1 MKQPDDLDFANDI
14 RAAVERQSSG
24 RGASGL
30 ILLVMLVLVVAGLW
44 ANYAIVDE
52 TTSAQ
57 GKVIPSSQVQ
67 VVQTLEGGIVRE
79 ILIREGDLVEQD
91 KVLMRIDDTGAAS
104 RLGELKQ
111 KRFALLAETARL
123 EAEVNDQPEMTVEES
138 LEKEV
143 PEIVAAERAAFAA
156 RHTKRNDERE
166 VLSQQLSQREQELSE
181 LDARQAKAEALL
193 APLARELEL
202 TRALH
207 KKGVIPE
214 VELLRLTR
222 QHAELEGELNVI
234 KTSLPRA
241 KSAIEESRSRL
252 AGAAATA
259 KAEARERLAKARGEL
274 AVAVESEKAAAD
286 KVVRAALKAPVRG
299 VVNKIN
305 ITTVGA
311 VVQPGY
317 GIVEIIPL
325 DDTLL
330 VEARIRPKDVAFISP
345 AQQANVKFTAYD
357 YLTYGFLVGSIER
370 ISADTFVDEDN
381 QAYYRATI
389 RTEKNHIDHEGRKL
403 PIIPG
408 MIASVDILTGRRSVL
423 DYLLKPINRARYEVF
438 HER

>member
-1 MKQPDDLDFANDI
+1 
-14 RAAVERQSSG
+14 
-24 RGASGL
+24 
-30 ILLVMLVLVVAGLW
+30 
-44 ANYAIVDE
+44 
-52 TTSAQ
+52 
-57 GKVIPSSQVQ
+57 
-67 VVQTLEGGIVRE
+67 
-79 ILIREGDLVEQD
+79 
-91 KVLMRIDDTGAAS
+91 MR
-104 RLGELKQ
+104 
-111 KRFALLAETARL
+111 
-123 EAEVNDQPEMTVEES
+123 
-138 LEKEV
+138 
-143 PEIVAAERAAFAA
+143 
-156 RHTKRNDERE
+156 
-166 VLSQQLSQREQELSE
+166 
-181 LDARQAKAEALL
+181 
-193 APLARELEL
+193 
-202 TRALH
+202 
-207 KKGVIPE
+207 
-214 VELLRLTR
+214 LRR

-241 KSAIEESRSRL
+241 RSSIEEARSRL
-252 AGAAATA
+252 AGAASAD
-259 KAEARERLAKARGEL
+259 KAEERERLAKTRGEL
-274 AVAVESEKAAAD
+274 AVAVESEKAATD

-330 VEARIRPKDVAFISP
+330 VEAQIRPKDVAFISP
-345 AQQANVKFTAYD
+345 DQQANVKFTAYD

-370 ISADTFVDEDN
+370 ISADTFLDADN

-423 DYLLKPINRARYEVF
+423 DYLLKPINRARHEVF